1 MGIINPLTCNSAD
14 LSTYWDV
21 GLRAIWK
28 SPLISSPS
36 DTPGS
41 VLNIAAGTIS
51 KFGLPP
57 WSWRRAMMNLSLAL
71 GLAVAGTYNDASALD
86 VGPVAQAPQW
96 CLFQRGSN
104 QPTCYENLITCIMA
118 ALAHTGSCSQRPSVP
133 PSKAATTQ
141 RAPAIAPVSR
151 HRTHASSPHKFSA
164 AERDE
169 LFREFQKWQAPA
181 PHE

>member
-1 MGIINPLTCNSAD
+1 
-14 LSTYWDV
+14 
-21 GLRAIWK
+21 
-28 SPLISSPS
+28 
-36 DTPGS
+36 

-96 CLFQRGSN
+96 YLFQRGSN

>member
-21 GLRAIWK
+21 GVRAIWK

-51 KFGLPP
+51 KFGRPP
-57 WSWRRAMMNLSLAL
+57 WSWRRATMNLSLAL
-71 GLAVAGTYNDASALD
+71 GLAVAVTPNDASALD
-86 VGPVAQAPQW
+86 VGSVAQAPSTQW
-96 CLFQRGSN
+96 CLVQRGSD
-104 QPTCYENLITCIMA
+104 QPACYENLITCVMA

-141 RAPAIAPVSR
+141 RAPAIA
-151 HRTHASSPHKFSA
+151 A
-164 AERDE
+164 APNAC
-169 LFREFQKWQAPA
+169 LLAPQI
-181 PHE
+181 